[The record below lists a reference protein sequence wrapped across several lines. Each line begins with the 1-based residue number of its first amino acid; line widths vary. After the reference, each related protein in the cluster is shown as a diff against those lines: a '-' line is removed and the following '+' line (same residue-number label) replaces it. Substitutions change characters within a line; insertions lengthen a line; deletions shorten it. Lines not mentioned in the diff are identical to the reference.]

1 MTELD
6 ENLLPQQTGG
16 ADLPDWAYLPEGKPE
31 EFGFPIDS
39 HNHQKRQMWNC
50 QEVFLAAYRKC
61 GKVGMAAEAVGLT
74 RWAVDYWMKN
84 DIFCFHRRIEAAH
97 EDYCEYWEHGMD
109 DRLENP
115 QGNRGSDILYMFK
128 MKAEK
133 PGKYRENVQ
142 IVGVSPVV
150 EMLDKLTEIAARRLE
165 RERQQLEGVRL
176 RGSTGTWGRK
186 VIHSDWTVTV

>member
-6 ENLLPQQTGG
+6 ENLLPQHSGG
-16 ADLPDWAYLPEGKPE
+16 ADLPEWAYLPEGKPE
-31 EFGFPIDS
+31 EFGFPADS
-39 HNHQKRQMWNC
+39 HNHQKRQMWNR
-50 QEVFLAAYRKC
+50 QEAFLAAYRKC
-61 GKVGMAAEAVGLT
+61 DKIGKAAEAVGLT
-74 RWAVDYWMKN
+74 RWAVDYWMKH

-97 EDYCEYWEHGMD
+97 EDYCEQWEQGMD

-165 RERQQLEGVRL
+165 RERQQLEGGAAEGEYRDL
-176 RGSTGTWGRK
+176 GEEG
-186 VIHSDWTVTV
+186 HPQ